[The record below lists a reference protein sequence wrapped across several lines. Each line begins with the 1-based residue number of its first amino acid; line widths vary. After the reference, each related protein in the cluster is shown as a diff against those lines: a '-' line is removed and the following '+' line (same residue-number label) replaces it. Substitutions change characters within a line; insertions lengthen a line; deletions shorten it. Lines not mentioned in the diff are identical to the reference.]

1 MSVETIARRY
11 SSALADV
18 VIKSGETDIVKSEL
32 RSWEMLFTANEQLAE
47 VFSNPAVPY
56 ANKKGILDQI
66 IAKVRSGRTT
76 GNFLRVLLQNNRLV
90 DLNAIIKRFE
100 AELEERSGNAVA
112 KVTAARELTDG
123 EKAELIASLARSTG
137 KNVKPEYIVDQN
149 IIGGIITQIGSTIYD
164 GSVRTQLENLR
175 EELVN
180 G

>member
-18 VIKSGETDIVKSEL
+18 VIKSGETDMVKSEL
-32 RSWEMLFTANEQLAE
+32 RSWEMLFTANVQLAE

-66 IAKVRSGRTT
+66 IAKVRSGQTT